1 MKITIIC
8 VGKIKEDFFRKAVS
22 EYEKRL
28 SRYCK
33 LEIIEVQD
41 EKTPDHASPVL
52 EEQIKEKEAARIHRH
67 LKEDAYIYS
76 LEIGGE
82 EADSV
87 SFARQMERLGIQ
99 GKSHIQFVIGGSL
112 GLHKSISKVAD
123 KKISFSKMTFPH
135 QLMRVILLEQI
146 YRSYR
151 IISGEPYHK

>member
-8 VGKIKEDFFRKAVS
+8 VGKIKEDFYRKAVS
-22 EYEKRL
+22 EFEKRL

-41 EKTPDHASPVL
+41 EKTPDHASPAE
-52 EEQIKEKEAARIHRH
+52 EEQIKEREAARILRH
-67 LKEDAYIYS
+67 LNEDAYIYS

-82 EADSV
+82 NPDSV
-87 SFARQMERLGIQ
+87 SFARQIDRLGVQ

-112 GLHKSISKVAD
+112 GLHSEVSQKAD
-123 KKISFSKMTFPH
+123 KAISFSKMTFPH

-146 YRSYR
+146 YRCFR
-151 IISGEPYHK
+151 INMGEPYHK